1 MRISRVVLFQAALA
15 AIMLAVLTA
24 LPACSSAPGT
34 TTLSPTSV
42 APKTTLVS
50 GTITISLVAQ
60 NTAFNKSTIIVPAG
74 AAVTI
79 DFNNR
84 DSVPHNFSVYWNLS
98 ATLPAI
104 FQGPAIAGPATTT
117 YRFTAPTTP
126 GTYFFRCDIHP
137 TQMTGNFI
145 VQ

>member
-1 MRISRVVLFQAALA
+1 MGISRVVLFK
-15 AIMLAVLTA
+15 AVLATIT
-24 LPACSSAPGT
+24 LVILTTLLACSSAPGT
-34 TTLSPTSV
+34 TTLSSTPV
-42 APKTTLVS
+42 ATKTTLVS
-50 GTITISLVAQ
+50 GTVTISLVAQ

-74 AAVTI
+74 ATVTI

-84 DSVPHNFSVYWNLS
+84 DTVPHNFSVYFNSS
-98 ATLPAI
+98 ATPPAI

-117 YRFTAPTTP
+117 YKFTAPATP

-137 TQMTGNFI
+137 NQMTGNFI